1 MNLLLPLFYSVQFG
15 NVHLF
20 ILVTELLK
28 KYISIKY
35 ISY

>member
-1 MNLLLPLFYSVQFG
+1 MSLLLPLFYSVHFCS
-15 NVHLF
+15 VHLF